1 MRRYE
6 SDRDPLPLL
15 RRVELFAGAPRF
27 DFSMHARRKAGAD
40 GGSVVRRAESWT
52 EWMVCFPLIYCQ
64 LFNPTN
70 DSQFVGLNRIFFA

>member
-27 DFSMHARRKAGAD
+27 DFGMHARRKAGAD
-40 GGSVVRRAESWT
+40 GGSVMRRAESWT
-52 EWMVCFPLIYCQ
+52 EWMVSFPLIYCQ
-64 LFNPTN
+64 LFNHTN
-70 DSQFVGLNRIFFA
+70 ASQFVGLNHLLCA